1 MTKILALVIVTF
13 LSFQALAQERELDYD
28 GAANWNDFR
37 KYISTQRELDEQKG
51 LGYIL
56 SGGVAAVGG
65 AIGFY
70 QSEEV
75 FSRTVFAITSNI
87 GLAAIGVGASYYW
100 TGSSVDSF
108 FYAIDGSS
116 LSLAEKNEVLQRYL
130 DKERQEKENRRWIR
144 VATYSLIALANL
156 YSASQEESADIQSV
170 FYFLSGANA
179 LLAVSYSF

>member
-1 MTKILALVIVTF
+1 MMKFIVLILVTVF
-13 LSFQALAQERELDYD
+13 SLQSFAQERELEYD
-28 GAANWNDFR
+28 GSANWNEFR
-37 KYISTQRELDEQKG
+37 KYVLTQRELDEQKG
-51 LGYIL
+51 MGYII
-56 SGGVAAVGG
+56 SGTVAAVGG

-116 LSLAEKNEVLQRYL
+116 LSLAERNEVLQRYL
-130 DKERQEKENRRWIR
+130 DKEREERENRRWIR

-156 YSASQEESADIQSV
+156 YSATQEESADVQSV

-179 LLAVSYSF
+179 LLAISYSF

>member
-1 MTKILALVIVTF
+1 MMKWMIAILTLTF
-13 LSFQALAQERELDYD
+13 SLQTFAQERELEYE
-28 GAANWNDFR
+28 GEANWKDFR
-37 KYISTQRELDEQKG
+37 QYVLTQQELDQQKG
-51 LGYIL
+51 LGYII
-56 SGGVAAVGG
+56 SGTVAAIGG
-65 AIGFY
+65 SVGFY
-70 QSEEV
+70 QSEEI

-130 DKERQEKENRRWIR
+130 EKEREEKENRRWIR
-144 VATYSLIALANL
+144 VATYSLIAAANL
-156 YSASQEESADIQSV
+156 YSATQESSADVQSV
-170 FYFLSGANA
+170 FYFLAGANA

>member
-1 MTKILALVIVTF
+1 MMKFLFAILALTF
-13 LSFQALAQERELDYD
+13 SLQAFAQERELEYD

-37 KYISTQRELDEQKG
+37 KYVLTQQELDQQKG
-51 LGYIL
+51 LGYII
-56 SGGVAAVGG
+56 SGTVAAVGG

-130 DKERQEKENRRWIR
+130 DKEREEKENRRWIR
-144 VATYSLIALANL
+144 VATYSLIAAANL
-156 YSASQEESADIQSV
+156 YSASQEKSADIQSV
-170 FYFLSGANA
+170 FYFLAGANA

>member
-1 MTKILALVIVTF
+1 MMKFMAIILVTVF
-13 LSFQALAQERELDYD
+13 SFQALAQERELEYE

-37 KYISTQRELDEQKG
+37 KYVLNQQEQDQQKG
-51 LGYIL
+51 MGYII
-56 SGGVAAVGG
+56 SGTVAAVGG

-130 DKERQEKENRRWIR
+130 DKEREEKENRRWIR
-144 VATYSLIALANL
+144 VATYSLIAAANL
-156 YSASQEESADIQSV
+156 YSASQEKSADIQSV

-179 LLAVSYSF
+179 LLALSYSF